1 MEKKWLL
8 YTAFLFGG
16 FLFYRNIKILVVYLK
31 SSMKS
36 LFQNLGQ
43 YSDDYL
49 ILDGLI
55 PIVSLGYVKEEF
67 ILYNI
72 DEGQY
77 QEILDIFTQI
87 SEKLI
92 NENTLISK
100 LSHGQKIILS
110 ALIAL
115 HSPAKRILFRNFF
128 TSVSRDNR
136 KKIEALIETKTQEG
150 KEIRIV

>member
-1 MEKKWLL
+1 MKGLL
-8 YTAFLFGG
+8 H
-16 FLFYRNIKILVVYLK
+16 NLK
-31 SSMKS
+31 QHSA
-36 LFQNLGQ
+36 
-43 YSDDYL
+43 DYL

-55 PIVSLGYVKEEF
+55 PTISLGYVREEF

-72 DEGQY
+72 NEEQY
-77 QEILDIFTQI
+77 QKILNIFAQI
-87 SEKLI
+87 SGKVI
-92 NENTLISK
+92 GENTLISK

-110 ALIAL
+110 TLIAL